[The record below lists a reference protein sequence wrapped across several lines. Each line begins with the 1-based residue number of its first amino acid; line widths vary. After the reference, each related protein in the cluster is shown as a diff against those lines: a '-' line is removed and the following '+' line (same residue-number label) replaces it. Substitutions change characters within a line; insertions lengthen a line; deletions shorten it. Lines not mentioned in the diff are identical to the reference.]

1 MIWERKDLASS
12 LQIFVLI
19 KLSLVPLLCR
29 MKRWWWL
36 VAAGGGWWWLVAAGG
51 GLFFCIDPCSLQL
64 VSEDESDQVLLTND
78 QCVLKHRHPH
88 TSIY

>member
-1 MIWERKDLASS
+1 MIWERKDLAPS

-29 MKRWWWL
+29 MKR
-36 VAAGGGWWWLVAAGG
+36 WWWLVAAGG